1 MKDLDSP
8 LDCLLRAAAA
18 AAPASLPDE
27 MPFGFDT
34 RVLARWRAQ
43 LAPDVIAVGRL
54 LRRVVLMSLGVI
66 VLAGAGVFH
75 ELRRNDELLS
85 PNDEYAIAD
94 NAIGTVFGQ

>member
-1 MKDLDSP
+1 MKDLNSP
-8 LDCLLRAAAA
+8 LDRLLRAAAA
-18 AAPASLPDE
+18 APGTSPGE

-34 RVLARWRAQ
+34 RVLARWRAGATPE
-43 LAPDVIAVGRL
+43 LVAVGRL
-54 LRRVVLMSLGVI
+54 LRRVVLVSLGVI

-94 NAIGTVFGQ
+94 NAIGSVFGQ